1 MNTRLQLAMLMP
13 GAWIIATIGWLY
25 LSTRLGYQI
34 HSNTAAVT
42 VLTWLIAA
50 PLTLLAGLY
59 GIFSCVRNWNTARL
73 SRLYATAHIL
83 FITIA
88 IIVTIGILK
97 LPDFRGQ

>member
-1 MNTRLQLAMLMP
+1 MNTRLQLAMLIP
-13 GAWIIATIGWLY
+13 GIWIIATFGWLY

-50 PLTLLAGLY
+50 PLALLAGIY
-59 GIFSCVRNWNTARL
+59 GMISCVRNWKTSRL
-73 SRLYATAHIL
+73 SMFYATAHIL

-97 LPDFRGQ
+97 LPDFKGQ